1 MGECCCVSA
10 GSSAWDKAMSPR
22 CPHRGEGDLPKS
34 CIIQFRTSCRS
45 HKRKTPYVRI
55 PPWRCCCLDDFTQL
69 FKDWQQHHLI
79 PSDRQRQQAGRLS
92 LGQMLHHGAL
102 PSLPRQ
108 GLQAFLRLWSGAGVS
123 PLLAGLPSTSRF
135 VALRPGLLLPFDL
148 LLHCFRG
155 QKTGIYVVDHQG
167 QIMAVKITG
176 GNMDTANH
184 WSP

>member
-1 MGECCCVSA
+1 MCVSRLLGLGQGNVPQVPPIGERGIFPSRA
-10 GSSAWDKAMSPR
+10 SSNSGLRVA
-22 CPHRGEGDLPKS
+22 H
-34 CIIQFRTSCRS
+34 TSGR
-45 HKRKTPYVRI
+45 PPMIRI